1 MNEDQFNPQDQSVID
16 EGIASMDAQQTQEM
30 MLSVNNKPSVTLT
43 EEGRIVWGRGGMNNP
58 RVVHMLDQ
66 AAADPR
72 TLTPDGAAKCY
83 RDIAISVVYDKANEG
98 LSDAELAK
106 LIADECGVNNLAYT
120 LFPNSENSEADHKAL
135 MDAAIMPIINGRTVK
150 MKGIAETAYTHYRA
164 NAELAQQITER
175 EHQTRRELN
184 SVKAV
189 NENGEPIDNEG
200 NVVEAGSDK
209 QALAAK
215 DSDQYLDTK
224 AYLDYKADSVKTELL
239 SVMSE
244 AAAAYKL
251 EHPEATDAELYNAAR
266 RAGAAS
272 YADIVNTV
280 DNDPN
285 HYATFQARRDARRAK
300 DNAIYF
306 KRKMDAK
313 AGLDRAGELAQE
325 VNAAVEA
332 ENNATKAENRFLVNA
347 ANENTK
353 REMEAKYPNAVEGK
367 ETEAKRKPFK
377 AGAPFTT
384 QIKRSKTAGNEYTNP
399 TLVVPQDVF
408 DNLVADLGVKQGQYV
423 VVQMGTASKTFTAD
437 IRVGNVN
444 GYRMNKAL
452 FNEFAKRAG
461 TKTQAPTHEQLSA
474 IAAGARQST
483 VYFYVSDKPARK

>member
-43 EEGRIVWGRGGMNNP
+43 GEGRVVWGRGGMNNP
-58 RVVHMLDQ
+58 HVVHMLDQ
-66 AAADPR
+66 AAADPKSLNPER
-72 TLTPDGAAKCY
+72 AAKCY

-150 MKGIAETAYTHYRA
+150 MKGIAETAYTNYRA

-200 NVVEAGSDK
+200 NVVEEGSDK

-215 DSDQYLDTK
+215 DSEPYLDTK

-313 AGLDRAGELAQE
+313 ADLDRAGELAQE
-325 VNAAVEA
+325 VNAAVDA

-408 DNLVADLGVKQGQYV
+408 DNLVSDLGVKQGQYV

-452 FNEFAKRAG
+452 FNELAKRAG

-483 VYFYVSDKPARK
+483 IYFYVSDKPARK

>member
-1 MNEDQFNPQDQSVID
+1 MNEDQFDPQDQSVID

-58 RVVHMLDQ
+58 HVVYMLDQ

-72 TLTPDGAAKCY
+72 TLTTERAAKCY
-83 RDIAISVVYDKANEG
+83 RDIAIGVVYDKANEG

-150 MKGIAETAYTHYRA
+150 MKGIAETAYTNYRA

-175 EHQTRRELN
+175 EHQTRRELE
-184 SVKAV
+184 KAKMAV
-189 NENGEPIDNEG
+189 NEKGEPIDEDG
-200 NVVEAGSDK
+200 DVVDDPED
-209 QALAAK
+209 QAVLT
-215 DSDQYLDTK
+215 DYLHSDQYLDTK

-251 EHPEATDAELYNAAR
+251 EHPEATDAELYDAAR

-280 DNDPN
+280 DNDPD

-300 DNAIYF
+300 DNVLYF
-306 KRKMDAK
+306 KRMQDAK
-313 AGLDRAGELAQE
+313 ADLERAGELAQE
-325 VNAAVEA
+325 VNAAVDA

-353 REMEAKYPNAVEGK
+353 REMEAKYPNAVPDK
-367 ETEAKRKPFK
+367 ETKRKPFK

-423 VVQMGTASKTFTAD
+423 VVQMGTASKKFTAD

-452 FNEFAKRAG
+452 FNELAKREG

-483 VYFYVSDKPARK
+483 IYFYVVDKPARK